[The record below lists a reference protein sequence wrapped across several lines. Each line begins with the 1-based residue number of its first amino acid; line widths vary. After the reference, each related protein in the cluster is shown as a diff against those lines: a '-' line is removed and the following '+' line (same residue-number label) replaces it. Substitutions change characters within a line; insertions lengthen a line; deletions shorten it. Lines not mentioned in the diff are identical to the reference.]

1 MIIHNGSKWMS
12 NYKFDELKDRIKGL
26 NFMARKL

>member
-1 MIIHNGSKWMS
+1 MS